1 MFCFSKGLLN
11 QKCYFKKLWS
21 TYIHVKVYL
30 HLQLY
35 TVEPLNIN
43 AATLHTFNNL
53 LFFFRFPLQRSKWG
67 ANLGAAFL
75 FYSKHKMTS
84 SFQRPTT
91 LIQKNFKGHILFL
104 IYCKNFY
111 FKVKSKSIYSP
122 SSSNKKSIW
131 SKVYVLKNKNVE
143 RRLIQIPTVGQ
154 KTISDRHVQCLY
166 R

>member
-43 AATLHTFNNL
+43 APTLHTFNNL
-53 LFFFRFPLQRSKWG
+53 FFFSLSSAEEQMRSKSWCC
-67 ANLGAAFL
+67 L
-75 FYSKHKMTS
+75 FILLQTQNDVVISKA
-84 SFQRPTT
+84 TT

-104 IYCKNFY
+104 IYCKNSY

-131 SKVYVLKNKNVE
+131 S
-143 RRLIQIPTVGQ
+143 
-154 KTISDRHVQCLY
+154 
-166 R
+166 

>member
-53 LFFFRFPLQRSKWG
+53 FFFSLSSAEEQMRSKSWCC
-67 ANLGAAFL
+67 L
-75 FYSKHKMTS
+75 FILLQTQNDVVISKA
-84 SFQRPTT
+84 TT

-131 SKVYVLKNKNVE
+131 S
-143 RRLIQIPTVGQ
+143 
-154 KTISDRHVQCLY
+154 
-166 R
+166 